1 MTCGEPLQSAAPKSR
16 CRRLSRSALAGAVL
30 LGGMLGGCASQIAD
44 MPVVGLPANTPARP
58 ATPAEYL
65 PVHDLPAP
73 RPEAVLD
80 PAQQDKLQKELTTG
94 VRQISGAQPPAAQIA
109 EYGVRAPE
117 DAKKTRL
124 ARKAAKISL
133 RAPLACESA

>member
-80 PAQQDKLQKELTTG
+80 PTQQDKLQKELTTARD
-94 VRQISGAQPPAAQIA
+94 RQISGAQAAQ
-109 EYGVRAPE
+109 R
-117 DAKKTRL
+117 
-124 ARKAAKISL
+124 RK
-133 RAPLACESA
+133 